1 MIVKTICP
9 QDCPNR
15 HAGCGS
21 VCEKFLAYKEDKM
34 RMYARKAEQRK
45 VNEIIAKSVSESYR
59 KMNKKQPK
67 L

>member
-1 MIVKTICP
+1 
-9 QDCPNR
+9 
-15 HAGCGS
+15 
-21 VCEKFLAYKEDKM
+21 M

>member
-9 QDCPNR
+9 QDCQSR
-15 HAGCGS
+15 HAGCGAT
-21 VCEKFLAYKEDKM
+21 CEKFLAYKEDKM

-45 VNEIIAKSVSESYR
+45 VNEIIAKSVSESSR

>member
-9 QDCPNR
+9 QDCQSR
-15 HAGCGS
+15 HAGCGAT
-21 VCEKFLAYKEDKM
+21 CEKFLAYKEEKM

-59 KMNKKQPK
+59 EINKKQPK